1 MFIGTVLAGLLFGE
15 LLVRIQMLINV
26 LYSLVCTGCFSCKYV
41 TRIVINIFSNEHKQ
55 IWSTFALAV
64 ISIEMVET
72 SGIGS
77 FLSLTFVEEFLPFSF
92 VWFLIRESNAFDN
105 LVDENKNLRD
115 LNAELGD
122 FMALSY
128 WLKFLHPFV
137 AGNIKQKMS
146 QHLAGEYDAN
156 YKCFQKLIILL
167 PSSCDLHLDENHLE
181 KEDVF
186 KHLEHC
192 SDDCESAHSI
202 EFPST
207 CHGYSDIHQTMHWIY
222 RDTKE
227 ETHNRNEKI
236 LVMFHFPQIIRSM
249 MGPGRDWEEKKRP
262 GGRQRNVE
270 QMKEKLVDLLLSNGY
285 GDMKSI

>member
-1 MFIGTVLAGLLFGE
+1 M
-15 LLVRIQMLINV
+15 
-26 LYSLVCTGCFSCKYV
+26 
-41 TRIVINIFSNEHKQ
+41 
-55 IWSTFALAV
+55 
-64 ISIEMVET
+64 
-72 SGIGS
+72 
-77 FLSLTFVEEFLPFSF
+77 SLTFLEEFLSFSF
-92 VWFLIRESNAFDN
+92 VWFLVRESNAFDN

-146 QHLAGEYDAN
+146 QHLACEYGAN
-156 YKCFQKLIILL
+156 FKCFQKLIILL
-167 PSSCDLHLDENHLE
+167 PSSCHLHLDENDLE
-181 KEDVF
+181 RGDVS

-202 EFPST
+202 KFPST

-227 ETHNRNEKI
+227 ETQNRNEKI
-236 LVMFHFPQIIRSM
+236 VVMFHFPQIIRSM

-285 GDMKSI
+285 GDYEEYLVFHYFKSEELKSCEGVKSLSTLLREKILEEENEESGRIYEQSFSESDSEAEV